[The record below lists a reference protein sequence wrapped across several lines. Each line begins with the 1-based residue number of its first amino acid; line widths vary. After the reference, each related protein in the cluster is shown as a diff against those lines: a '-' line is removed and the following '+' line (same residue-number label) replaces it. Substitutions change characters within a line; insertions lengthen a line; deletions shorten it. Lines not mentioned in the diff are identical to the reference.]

1 MRTAELVLRPPE
13 ELQKCLLENDR
24 SPDPA
29 HTLAA
34 IKHRQRL
41 VRFWGITRG
50 ASILEIGCG
59 QGDCTVVL
67 ADAVGPEGV
76 VVGID
81 PGSDDYGIPSL
92 GRAHKHVK
100 ASVVG
105 KQIEFV
111 RSDAAGFLT
120 SPTVLDRYDFIVL
133 AHCVWYLAGPDLLA
147 EIFELARRYARAPTV
162 LLAEYGSVTS
172 VPAAIPH
179 VLAAVAVSALESL
192 LSTTSFRNIKCA
204 VSPRQMRDA
213 AAKSSWEV
221 RKSVSLEP
229 KEEQRD
235 GWREVVM
242 ILREPYR
249 KMFEDHVESLDVS
262 EKTKSML
269 LAARDVVQESVERVD
284 GGLAKVRNMDVWVAR
299 FELAEGG
306 S

>member
-1 MRTAELVLRPPE
+1 MADLILRPPE

-24 SPDPA
+24 RPDPD

-41 VRFWGITRG
+41 VRFWGVTRG
-50 ASILEIGCG
+50 ASVLEIGCG

-67 ADAVGPEGV
+67 ADAVGSEGT

-81 PGSDDYGIPSL
+81 PGADDYGTPSL
-92 GRAHKHVK
+92 RAAHKHVK

-111 RSDAAGFLT
+111 RSDAAGYLT

-133 AHCVWYLAGPDLLA
+133 SHCVWYLAEPGLLT
-147 EIFELARRYARAPTV
+147 EIFELAYRYGRAPTV

-179 VLAAVAVSALESL
+179 VLAAVAVNALESL
-192 LSTTSFRNIKCA
+192 LRAPSFRNIKCTA
-204 VSPRQMRDA
+204 TPRQMRDA
-213 AAKSSWEV
+213 AAKGGWVMSTSEF
-221 RKSVSLEP
+221 LEP
-229 KEEQRD
+229 EEAQRD

-242 ILREPYR
+242 ILEKPYS
-249 KMFEDHVESLDVS
+249 KMFEDHVESLDVG

-269 LAARDVVQESVERVD
+269 LAARDAVHESVQRVD
-284 GGLAKVRNMDVWVAR
+284 GGLAKIRNMDVWAAR
-299 FELAEGG
+299 FELAEA
-306 S
+306 SS